1 LKLPVIS
8 GKEALKALE
17 RAGFVVVRQRGSH
30 VRIKKVTSESVIKI
44 TIPIHET
51 LDRGTLKGTQ
61 KCGSNCRGICWFI
74 IDFFYGHY
82 AHHYI
87 RICLHHS

>member
-17 RAGFVVVRQRGSH
+17 RAGFVVMQRGSH

-51 LDRGTLKGTQ
+51 LDRGTLKGILR
-61 KCGSNCRGICWFI
+61 N
-74 IDFFYGHY
+74 
-82 AHHYI
+82 AH
-87 RICLHHS
+87 LTAEEFVDLL

>member
-51 LDRGTLKGTQ
+51 LDRGTLKGILRNAGLT
-61 KCGSNCRGICWFI
+61 IEEFV
-74 IDFFYGHY
+74 D
-82 AHHYI
+82 
-87 RICLHHS
+87 LL